1 MRWFEPSH
9 HGKVNGNFFN
19 RERVFVNIGQAS
31 KASGVS
37 AKMIRYYES
46 TGLIP
51 PADRRE
57 SGYRDYGEA
66 DLHRLAFVRRAR
78 ELGFTIETIRE
89 LLELWSDRTRSNT
102 EVRAVALKH
111 VAGLEAQAQ
120 KLQDM
125 ITTLHALIGTCKR
138 GGRQDCPIMSE
149 LGGGA
154 AAPDAHEAARSK
166 RSR

>member
-1 MRWFEPSH
+1 M
-9 HGKVNGNFFN
+9 
-19 RERVFVNIGQAS
+19 NIGQAS

-37 AKMIRYYES
+37 AKMIRYYEA

-57 SGYRDYGEA
+57 SGYRDYSPH

-78 ELGFTIETIRE
+78 ELGFSVEFIRE
-89 LLELWSDRTRSNT
+89 LLELWSDRARPNG

-120 KLQDM
+120 KLQGM
-125 ITTLHALIGTCKR
+125 IATLNALIGTCKR
-138 GGRQDCPIMSE
+138 GDRQECPIMHE
-149 LGGGA
+149 LAGGKI
-154 AAPDAHEAARSK
+154 APGSDHCAPVKPARAK
-166 RSR
+166 VITGRKPKEVRV